1 MNWDQIEGNW
11 KQIKGKAQSKWGDLT
26 NDELDRVEGRRE
38 EMVGLLQEKYGKA
51 REEAEAQ
58 VDEWSR
64 AL

>member
-64 AL
+64 EL